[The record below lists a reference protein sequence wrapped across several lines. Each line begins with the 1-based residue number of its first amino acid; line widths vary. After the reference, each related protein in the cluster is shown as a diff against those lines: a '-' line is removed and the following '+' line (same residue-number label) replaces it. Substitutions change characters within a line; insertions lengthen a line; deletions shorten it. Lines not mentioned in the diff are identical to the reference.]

1 VTSFTNGLR
10 DKHED
15 EVGGASV
22 QEAHM
27 RRTLN
32 IALVIG
38 AIFIKMTISPSKTIA
53 EMDMAKTQ
61 ASNTALIY
69 GLHVALPDN
78 MRHFP
83 ADLVPLP

>member
-1 VTSFTNGLR
+1 
-10 DKHED
+10 
-15 EVGGASV
+15 
-22 QEAHM
+22 
-27 RRTLN
+27 
-32 IALVIG
+32 
-38 AIFIKMTISPSKTIA
+38 MTISPSKTIA